1 METITVPDF
10 STLKLDPKMPRN
22 RRIDITE
29 GEDVIDALSTE
40 LTALWQFHAT
50 VMDAYWKG
58 SDGPNMRLH
67 VAAAN
72 EEMNRE
78 LGGPT
83 KA

>member
-1 METITVPDF
+1 MN
-10 STLKLDPKMPRN
+10 N

-29 GEDVIDALSTE
+29 GEDVIDALSDE

-58 SDGPNMRLH
+58 SEGPDIRLT
-67 VAAAN
+67 VAGAN
-72 EEMNRE
+72 ETMNRE

>member
-1 METITVPDF
+1 M
-10 STLKLDPKMPRN
+10 N
-22 RRIDITE
+22 QRRIDITE
-29 GEDVIDALSTE
+29 GEDVIDALSDE

-58 SDGPNMRLH
+58 SEGPSMRLT
-67 VAAAN
+67 VAMAN
-72 EEMNRE
+72 EDMIQE